1 MPLLAIL
8 LGVAGLIPFI
18 VCGLG
23 ALSVDVVSA
32 ARMMTALIAYG
43 AVILSFL
50 GGVHWGF
57 ALGGAAPVTV
67 PVPVDPPAPAGNRFV
82 TAERARLVLGVVPSL
97 IGWLALLLMML
108 QLIWTAL
115 VVLIAGFIA
124 TMVVEHQAS
133 RRSLIPLASYIWLR
147 WGLTVVVVAM
157 LVTVLTLRVLG
168 QRL

>member
-8 LGVAGLIPFI
+8 LGVAGLVPFV

-23 ALSVDVVSA
+23 ALSADAVQSG
-32 ARMMTALIAYG
+32 RMMIALIGYG

-57 ALGGAAPVTV
+57 ALSSPT
-67 PVPVDPPAPAGNRFV
+67 PVPVVPTGRRFI

-97 IGWLALLLMML
+97 IGWLALLLQML
-108 QLIWTAL
+108 LLEWVAL
-115 VVLIAGFIA
+115 LVLIAGFVA
-124 TMVVEHQAS
+124 TVVVEQQAA
-133 RRSLIPLASYIWLR
+133 RRLMISPASYIWLR

-157 LVTVLTLRVLG
+157 LVTVLTLRLLG
-168 QRL
+168 QRVYL